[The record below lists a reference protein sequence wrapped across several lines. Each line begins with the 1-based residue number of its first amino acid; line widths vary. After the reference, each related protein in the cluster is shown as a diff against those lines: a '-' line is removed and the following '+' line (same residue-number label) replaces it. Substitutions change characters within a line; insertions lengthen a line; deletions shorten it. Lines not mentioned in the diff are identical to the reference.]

1 MYKCDKC
8 YHQFSGTQDS
18 LACCNVCE
26 NGDQFTDIQEEESN
40 EDYITCKV
48 CGVLI
53 TGYGACYNCG
63 YDPENCEPGDFEE
76 DWTHPTEKPYE
87 EEE

>member
-1 MYKCDKC
+1 MYECNKC
-8 YHQFSGTQDS
+8 YHQFSGTLDS

-26 NGDQFTDIQEEESN
+26 NGDQFMSVQEEEGN

-63 YDPENCEPGDFEE
+63 YDPENCEPGDFKE
-76 DWTHPTEKPYE
+76 DWTHPTYKPYKE
-87 EEE
+87 E

>member
-1 MYKCDKC
+1 MEYQCWKCKNHYEITTDAV
-8 YHQFSGTQDS
+8 
-18 LACCNVCE
+18 ACCNCCDDGEFYDPV
-26 NGDQFTDIQEEESN
+26 EEETE

-76 DWTHPTEKPYE
+76 DWTHPSDKPYKE
-87 EEE
+87 EE